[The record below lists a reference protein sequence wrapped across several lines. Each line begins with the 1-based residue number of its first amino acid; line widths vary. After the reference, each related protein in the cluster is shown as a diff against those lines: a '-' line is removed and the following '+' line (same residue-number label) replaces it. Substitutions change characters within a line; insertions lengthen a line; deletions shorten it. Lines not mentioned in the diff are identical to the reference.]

1 MIEERQT
8 NSRWCL
14 GDVPGE
20 IRGSCKKQV
29 RAGQRD
35 KHERK
40 RGERESSAGSDL
52 EIREGG
58 AVSKNIFSAL
68 WALVWST
75 NKGATRPPPPGLFHW
90 ILHCRVPFL
99 LSLIQS
105 LHLFFLASPFHFNL
119 ALLQLLKPSFAVKSE
134 KKINFVIDRAGNI
147 GNWSLEFSL
156 ISVLLGLLNSFKNC
170 RKHFYYISPLCISHT
185 LTVLSQSAYIF
196 AACHYNLVL
205 PRELDVWGTDL

>member
-8 NSRWCL
+8 NYRWCS

-20 IRGSCKKQV
+20 LRGSCKKQV
-29 RAGQRD
+29 KAGQRD

-40 RGERESSAGSDL
+40 RGERESSAGSDI
-52 EIREGG
+52 EIRGGG

-75 NKGATRPPPPGLFHW
+75 NKGATRPLPPGSSTGSSTVESLSSSPWSNLFISFSLLPPSTS
-90 ILHCRVPFL
+90 ILPSCN
-99 LSLIQS
+99 S
-105 LHLFFLASPFHFNL
+105 
-119 ALLQLLKPSFAVKSE
+119 LKPSFAVKSE
-134 KKINFVIDRAGNI
+134 KKLNFVIDRAGNI

-205 PRELDVWGTDL
+205 PRGVDV